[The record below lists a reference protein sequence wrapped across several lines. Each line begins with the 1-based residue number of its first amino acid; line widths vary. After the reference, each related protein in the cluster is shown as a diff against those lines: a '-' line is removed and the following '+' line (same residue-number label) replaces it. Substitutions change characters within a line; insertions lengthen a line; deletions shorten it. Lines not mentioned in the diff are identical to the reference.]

1 MQSPQQM
8 LNAVLFSV
16 PHDILRVTGWT
27 LLAPKHAC
35 SPRSPR
41 SMLFEGIVWLWQ
53 RGGAGL
59 DPIVREL
66 MMLTA
71 LACLGLGLAWAYEAD
86 YFAMFFAVA
95 AAFAGVE
102 AVRRSL

>member
-1 MQSPQQM
+1 
-8 LNAVLFSV
+8 
-16 PHDILRVTGWT
+16 
-27 LLAPKHAC
+27 
-35 SPRSPR
+35 
-41 SMLFEGIVWLWQ
+41 
-53 RGGAGL
+53 L

-66 MMLTA
+66 IALTT